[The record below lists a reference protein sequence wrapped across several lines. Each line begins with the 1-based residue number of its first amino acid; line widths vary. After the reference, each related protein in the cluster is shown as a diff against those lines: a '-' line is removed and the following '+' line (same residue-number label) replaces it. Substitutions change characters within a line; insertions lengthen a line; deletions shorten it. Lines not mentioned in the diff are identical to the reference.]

1 MEELPNFF
9 LWFSWY
15 TFIQLGDRFDPS
27 MAWFLSFAFAMAN
40 SAVLTWFQIKLNT
53 LISVRAHDLWDWI
66 IQSDARRRSRREI
79 SWCRCCRGYPI
90 WYSNDF
96 ANSKAFPA
104 EARIEFHLLIDIITA
119 NGESKSHSRRT
130 NNGKSNLFIKF
141 MLRKFMFDWEAE
153 SKWKK
158 INFDLYKVNYSLM
171 MINITTESNQSFT
184 SESEFEMGRS
194 KKYRRISFSSS
205 Y

>member
-9 LWFSWY
+9 LWFPWY

-27 MAWFLSFAFAMAN
+27 MVWFLSFAFAMAN
-40 SAVLTWFQIKLNT
+40 SVVLTWFRIKLNK

-79 SWCRCCRGYPI
+79 SWCRCCRGYSI
-90 WYSNDF
+90 RHSNDF

-119 NGESKSHSRRT
+119 TGESSSHSRRT

-141 MLRKFMFDWEAE
+141 MPRKFMF
-153 SKWKK
+153 
-158 INFDLYKVNYSLM
+158 
-171 MINITTESNQSFT
+171 
-184 SESEFEMGRS
+184 GRS
-194 KKYRRISFSSS
+194 RIGMEKHRLWFI
-205 Y
+205 